1 MEIPHDPH
9 CSFCRKSYHDVGP
22 LVEGEGPGNVYICA
36 ECAELCQSI
45 IVQEKYRRRVT
56 PYQLPSTLTERYRL
70 TLAELYRPATDKEVH
85 SWSFG
90 SLKSIRFLAAT
101 NWEQQ
106 RGTLD
111 DQSIFGP
118 RKDLECA
125 CGKYQGPRHR
135 NMICDICGV
144 KVTSLDA
151 RRQRFGHIDM
161 PVSIEHPL
169 GDKGEH
175 LSTIP
180 VLPAAYFESSG
191 GTALRELYDELIL
204 AVISESQEGLRVGWN
219 RLVELLV
226 PVLIIAQKWNLQEA
240 RTIARGLALELRATE
255 NDVRCEH
262 CGYPLAGLFT
272 FVCPACGKQ
281 ASS

>member
-1 MEIPHDPH
+1 MKIPDEPQ
-9 CSFCRKSYHDVGP
+9 CSFCRKNYLYVGP
-22 LVEGEGPGNVYICA
+22 LVEGPGNVYICA

-45 IVQEKYRRRVT
+45 ILQEKYRHESDPFR
-56 PYQLPSTLTERYRL
+56 LPSPIVSQYESNLAKRYR
-70 TLAELYRPATDKEVH
+70 AATDREIH

-90 SLKSIRFLAAT
+90 LLKSIRSRAAAS
-101 NWEQQ
+101 WEQQ

-118 RKDLECA
+118 RKNLECA
-125 CGKYQGPRHR
+125 CGKYKGPSYR

-144 KVTSLDA
+144 KVASLDA

-191 GTALRELYDELIL
+191 GTALRELYDALIL
-204 AVISESQEGLRVGWN
+204 AVISESAEGLQVGWN

-226 PVLIIAQKWNLQEA
+226 PLLTIAQKWNLQEA
-240 RTIARGLALELRATE
+240 RIIARGLALELRTTE
-255 NDVRCEH
+255 DA
-262 CGYPLAGLFT
+262 L
-272 FVCPACGKQ
+272 
-281 ASS
+281 